1 MAISVMYSLFN
12 DYLINNTKHIF
23 MKKTIFTAVLILAA
37 SVAMNAQVVKSG
49 ILDGYNPGDVLE
61 KVVYVE
67 KDAPAVI
74 DTWCGGYAS
83 NPVEGA
89 VSPVVGEPLVYEGY
103 DEKGPSIVLGSGFE
117 GDVKGKRITVYT
129 LTSGKE
135 YRDGT
140 LYLSFLV
147 DFSRIGSKSMSQFV
161 GFCSSFNGGGNRGTV
176 YVKRDESDKKTFYW
190 GVKLAEEVAEWSQPF
205 EMNRTYLVVL
215 KLDYNNQCAS
225 LFVDPDLSAA
235 EPEANITAKAV
246 EKELKHSIRGINLRD
261 GNAYDGN
268 LGNFRITRTWESL
281 SE

>member
-12 DYLINNTKHIF
+12 DYLINNTKQIF

-117 GDVKGKRITVYT
+117 GDAFSLYITFKELCANVVGFLRYYVGKNGNYT
-129 LTSGKE
+129 LTACG
-135 YRDGT
+135 
-140 LYLSFLV
+140 
-147 DFSRIGSKSMSQFV
+147 
-161 GFCSSFNGGGNRGTV
+161 
-176 YVKRDESDKKTFYW
+176 
-190 GVKLAEEVAEWSQPF
+190 
-205 EMNRTYLVVL
+205 
-215 KLDYNNQCAS
+215 
-225 LFVDPDLSAA
+225 
-235 EPEANITAKAV
+235 
-246 EKELKHSIRGINLRD
+246 
-261 GNAYDGN
+261 
-268 LGNFRITRTWESL
+268 
-281 SE
+281 